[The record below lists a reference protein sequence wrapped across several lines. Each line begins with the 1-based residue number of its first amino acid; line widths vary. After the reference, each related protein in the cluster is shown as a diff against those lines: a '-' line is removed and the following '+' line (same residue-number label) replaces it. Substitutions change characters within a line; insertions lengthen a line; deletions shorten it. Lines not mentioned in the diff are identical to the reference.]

1 MRPIPLKGF
10 PIYIDYALAYPKNR
24 PRTPLVERLLDYMR
38 KEAKSYDWEAFEI
51 EEGSPETPYRSQEH
65 DLVRKN

>member
-1 MRPIPLKGF
+1 
-10 PIYIDYALAYPKNR
+10 
-24 PRTPLVERLLDYMR
+24 MR

-51 EEGSPETPYRSQEH
+51 KEGSPETPYRSQVH